1 MLYHIPINIPIPTRT
16 RITPTTR
23 KIQFKTIQPAA
34 LAVESVIWNTF
45 PKTIATRTVTR
56 ATDQGPALGTRLGLY
71 MQKYCGCVFS
81 EENRYIKQIKR
92 DKENI

>member
-23 KIQFKTIQPAA
+23 KIQFNTIQPAA

-45 PKTIATRTVTR
+45 PKTIATSPIIIRTTPIFQPSKL
-56 ATDQGPALGTRLGLY
+56 TLL
-71 MQKYCGCVFS
+71 K
-81 EENRYIKQIKR
+81 RYKIYIR
-92 DKENI
+92 HVPYR